1 MASNLDEFYKLT
13 RSQRSSLNKTELL
26 GILNSNESSSNG
38 DIQTLSSNIE
48 KLTKEITTLNKSFT
62 DHKDSTDKQI
72 NELKQQVSQQNEI
85 IAKQQK
91 FLEQIDRKEREC
103 NVVIQGV
110 PEGVVA
116 LDGATNDS
124 DKIKKIWDA
133 AGITIDAKFPRR
145 LGKPDTTRNRPILVV
160 VSSREQRDAVLDKA
174 KQLKDAGDIYKAIYI
189 KKDVHPSVRGEWKR
203 LHDVVKTEKDRP
215 ENHGCDISLNFRER
229 KVYKDGVVID
239 QWSLQGF

>member
-91 FLEQIDRKEREC
+91 FLEQIDLKER
-103 NVVIQGV
+103 VQY
-110 PEGVVA
+110 
-116 LDGATNDS
+116 S
-124 DKIKKIWDA
+124 DKWC
-133 AGITIDAKFPRR
+133 PRR
-145 LGKPDTTRNRPILVV
+145 SCVIRGRN
-160 VSSREQRDAVLDKA
+160 K
-174 KQLKDAGDIYKAIYI
+174 
-189 KKDVHPSVRGEWKR
+189 
-203 LHDVVKTEKDRP
+203 
-215 ENHGCDISLNFRER
+215 
-229 KVYKDGVVID
+229 
-239 QWSLQGF
+239 